1 MAGAFFVLK
10 ISLLPS
16 GRGEGSFLELR
27 REKKLLRAQMLRL
40 RKELDQETVRR
51 SDEAGR
57 RLAEHIIDTYRGGTV
72 TAYWSVANEFSTRGL
87 LTLLHQEGIPL
98 ALPVIL
104 ADDTME
110 FYRFLPRTM
119 LQAGRFGIPTPPLL
133 PENLVRTE
141 EISCMVV
148 PGVALVAGGVAPGMR
163 IGIAVGAVSALFVGL
178 FGSLNKRFAGHHD
191 PLDHRAGEDAV
202 LDDARRGR
210 ELRGEGHRVGDR
222 AEVGVHEQVAVVA
235 ARLARRHR
243 RGAERRHPAHDGG
256 GGEVDHLERRAERAE
271 RRDELRLVDHHDQP

>member
-148 PGVALVAGGVAPGMR
+148 PGVAFDLNGNRLGMGKGYYDR
-163 IGIAVGAVSALFVGL
+163 YLRRLSFQVPTIGAAYEFHVVPMIPVGAEDRPV
-178 FGSLNKRFAGHHD
+178 RFLWTECRD
-191 PLDHRAGEDAV
+191 NI
-202 LDDARRGR
+202 
-210 ELRGEGHRVGDR
+210 ELC
-222 AEVGVHEQVAVVA
+222 
-235 ARLARRHR
+235 
-243 RGAERRHPAHDGG
+243 
-256 GGEVDHLERRAERAE
+256 
-271 RRDELRLVDHHDQP
+271 RDKA